1 MSHPPQSVGLGNEPV
16 RESFPAETHGSV
28 HTHEEEKG
36 AQEESVK
43 GRAVR
48 DIRRH
53 PSFLPS
59 LRRKFEEGIGG
70 FEHELRLRTSIL
82 PDLRSL

>member
-1 MSHPPQSVGLGNEPV
+1 MGNEPV
-16 RESFPAETHGSV
+16 RESFPAKTHGSV
-28 HTHEEEKG
+28 HAHEEEKG

-48 DIRRH
+48 DIRCH

-59 LRRKFEEGIGG
+59 LRRKLEKGIGG
-70 FEHELRLRTSIL
+70 AEDEFRLRTSIL